1 MPYLVGLFGMY
12 CFGPNRPR
20 NPTMVSS
27 TAFGGKALL
36 EVSDEEFQDHLHL
49 VDPFLW
55 KVWITV
61 ANVEHPENLLK
72 SLTREHPAKNG
83 IALSQFVLQYDV
95 MSGTWMTPMF
105 ITTARKPSISLFDTG
120 FYLAKRDRGVSLFWS
135 RRCSI
140 PSAAYLWNW
149 CSLFTL
155 KLVPRS

>member
-27 TAFGGKALL
+27 TARLRLGEKL
-36 EVSDEEFQDHLHL
+36 
-49 VDPFLW
+49 FLKLAMRSSKTIFTLSIRFSGSQW
-55 KVWITV
+55 LTWSIQKICS
-61 ANVEHPENLLK
+61 NRSRENI
-72 SLTREHPAKNG
+72 RPKNG
-83 IALSQFVLQYDV
+83 IALSQFMLQYDV
-95 MSGTWMTPMF
+95 MSGTWMTPMS
-105 ITTARKPSISLFDTG
+105 ITTARKPSISLIDTG
-120 FYLAKRDRGVSLFWS
+120 FHLAKRDRGVSLFWS

-140 PSAAYLWNW
+140 LSAAYLWDW